1 MMNPHKSRTAVSGS
15 SILVRMT
22 TRGGDHWLVL
32 SRALVPS
39 LTVDTTITVAG
50 WFHEISS
57 DNLCFPKY
65 IECLADTTV
74 HLHIQH
80 TTLTSVMKFF
90 TA

>member
-1 MMNPHKSRTAVSGS
+1 MNPQKSRTAVSGS
-15 SILVRMT
+15 SIFVRMT
-22 TRGGDHWLVL
+22 TRGGDHWLVFN
-32 SRALVPS
+32 RALVPS

-50 WFHEISS
+50 WFHEISR

-80 TTLTSVMKFF
+80 TTLTPVMQFL